1 MTATPRRLAQS
12 SLDISSLVWAFV
24 VLPSLE
30 TGMQIRFAI
39 ESNIRRRKS
48 AGQLFAAAHS

>member
-1 MTATPRRLAQS
+1 MTATPRRLAES

-24 VLPSLE
+24 VLPGLE